1 MTEVVPWTGALDR
14 SGGWA
19 GIKPPRSA
27 PRSHSTTFS
36 HPPPCISTV
45 LTIQDTSS
53 TATPAAFLRVCESAL
68 PCLFTNFARLGPKPY
83 NTTMIFSRQ
92 GLATAVVSTLSAG
105 HAAAQTWTSCNPLTT
120 TCNPHTA
127 LGMTVNVDFTKGGV
141 NSFIASGGGSVAYD
155 STNGASF
162 TVARSGDAPQLASVF
177 YIMFG
182 RVEMTFKAAHG
193 AGIVSSF
200 VLQSD
205 CLDEID
211 WEWLGADAHE
221 VQSNYFGKGLTTS
234 YNRGAFHKTPENQ
247 NTFHTYIVDW
257 DANRIVW
264 TVDGTVV
271 RQLGYNDAEPGQYP
285 QTPMQ
290 VKFGAW
296 SGGDPANSQGTVEW
310 SRGPT
315 DYSKGP
321 FTMNVK
327 KIKVTDYSTGTKY
340 SYGDHSGTWQSIKAE
355 GGKVNGNL
363 NGAGALT
370 TTAVATGINA
380 TPTTAG
386 NPSVPAGGVGGD
398 TTAGSSPYSLPP
410 GWFMTSEGKLMAIGA
425 ASGVVPPHLAVVGVF
440 TLLMSLFSLGRFS
453 V

>member
-1 MTEVVPWTGALDR
+1 M
-14 SGGWA
+14 
-19 GIKPPRSA
+19 
-27 PRSHSTTFS
+27 
-36 HPPPCISTV
+36 
-45 LTIQDTSS
+45 
-53 TATPAAFLRVCESAL
+53 
-68 PCLFTNFARLGPKPY
+68 LFA
-83 NTTMIFSRQ
+83 RQ
-92 GLATAVVSTLSAG
+92 GLTAAVMAALSFSQ
-105 HAAAQTWTSCNPLTT
+105 AAAQTWTTCNPLTT
-120 TCNPHTA
+120 TCPAKTA

-141 NSFIASGGGSVAYD
+141 NSFVASGGGTVNYD
-155 STNGASF
+155 SNGATF
-162 TVARSGDAPQLASVF
+162 TVSKSGDAPQLASVF

-221 VQSNYFGKGLTTS
+221 VQTNYFGKGLTTS

-247 NTFHTYIVDW
+247 ATFHTYVVDW
-257 DANRIVW
+257 NADRIVW
-264 TVDGTVV
+264 TVDGTIV
-271 RQLGYNDAEPGQYP
+271 RQLGFNDAEKGQYP

-296 SGGDPANSQGTVEW
+296 SGGDPSNPQGTIDW

-321 FTMNVK
+321 FSMNVK

-340 SYGDHSGTWQSIKAE
+340 SYGDMTGNWQSIKAE

-370 TTAVATGINA
+370 TTAVATGTNA
-380 TPTTAG
+380 SPTTAG
-386 NPSVPAGGVGGD
+386 KPSVPAGGVGGD
-398 TTAGSSPYSLPP
+398 TTAGSSQYNLPP
-410 GWFMTSEGKLMAIGA
+410 GWFMTSDGKIMPIGA
-425 ASGVVPPHLAVVGVF
+425 AAGVVPPHVAIVSVF
-440 TLLMSLFSLGRFS
+440 TVVASLVSLGRFF